1 MILKVNYSDPLY
13 VSSSILKDVINLVF
27 LDNKIFQAKS
37 DGYRLE
43 ANFSILAIEV
53 PSQMASEEDF
63 IEISG
68 LGSGAESGMIFTL
81 VVPLAFMVFMSV
93 SMNRVWALYNMLQL
107 LINLDKYVMVSVPS
121 NMQLILEIITNIV
134 NFSILEQEDV
144 KQGLEK
150 HVFGRAKGL

>member
-1 MILKVNYSDPLY
+1 MDK
-13 VSSSILKDVINLVF
+13 INLVF
-27 LDNKIFQAKS
+27 LNNTIFQAKS

-53 PSQMASEEDF
+53 PNQMASEEDF

-81 VVPLAFMVFMSV
+81 VVPLAFMLFMSV

-107 LINLDKYVMVSVPS
+107 LINLDKYVMISVPS
-121 NMQLILEIITNIV
+121 NVELILEIITNIV
-134 NFSILEQEDV
+134 NFSLLEQENV
-144 KQGLEK
+144 KQSLEK